1 MPRFLP
7 TKVRRVALSETGMPM
22 WFLRS
27 MGVEARKEATR
38 AEKARSRRIGFHGLG
53 LCLSACLDFL

>member
-1 MPRFLP
+1 
-7 TKVRRVALSETGMPM
+7 MPM